1 MTANPDPQS
10 PDPTSEAATES
21 ETEDGAAEA
30 SPENKS
36 DDAGSGDDASDDQAS
51 ADQASAPS
59 TPAAVAVAERG
70 PGAISPE
77 LVADP
82 YGEEILDI
90 SAADFEALLSD
101 HADVMGDFREGEIV
115 HAKVLRVTDSMV
127 ILEFGFKSEGAVP
140 LDEFKDR
147 DAIEAGQEVEVLLE
161 SLEDD
166 DGIVVLSKKKADFL
180 RVWEKIREAHEADEP
195 VEGMLAR
202 KIKGGVTVD
211 IMGVDA
217 FLPGSQ
223 IALRRV
229 PNIDDLLG
237 QTFEFKIIKLN
248 KRRRN
253 IVVSRRVILE
263 GSARRSAKPWSRSFW
278 SGRSGKVSSRTSP
291 TSARLSIWVD
301 STGLLHITDMSW
313 GRVGHPSEVVDIGA
327 RLDVKVL
334 DIDWDRERISL
345 GLKQLLP
352 YPWTDIDKKY
362 PVGSRV
368 RGKVVSITNYGA
380 FIELEKGVEGL
391 VHISEMSWTRN
402 IRHPSKLVTIGDEI
416 EAVVLKV
423 DMQDEK
429 ISLGMKQIEEDPW
442 LALPAKYPTGT
453 QLAGVVRNLTSFGAF
468 VEIESG
474 IDGLVHVS
482 DLSWTR
488 RVEHPSEVIQ
498 KGDEVQVLVLDVD
511 AEAKRISLGIKQL
524 SDDPWPEI
532 SERFSAGVEPAG
544 SVARVQEKG
553 VVVDL
558 GDDIEGF
565 VPTSHSGV
573 EEEEKLPE
581 YFRAG
586 EPLELKVIESDAA
599 NRRIVARGD
608 DASGAYGRT
617 GASAGRRGHRRVR
630 KRMCSPRPGS
640 RATRPKRRLK
650 KRPKPQRR
658 QQRMNRRRTQ
668 WKPPPKKNRTRM
680 RLRPTKVVQRKRMP
694 ARPKPKPVQTRPALM
709 KTRPKPKPVQTRP
722 RKRPRAKL
730 FMSNLP
736 SKARTPVAPRLS
748 IVAVVAVFGCA
759 TPGTPIV
766 EAEAGRV
773 EPAIAGGPFPPAQ
786 RAEADS
792 LLAQAQTALDQEAFE
807 LAEALSLEIEA
818 EFGAAPGSAYALWIR
833 ARAAKA
839 NGNLEGAQEA
849 ARRFRTFLA
858 DGDERI
864 AEVTLLEGDALQA
877 LGRTAEAVAAWLP
890 APGEPVSE
898 EALAR
903 VEDYVEELTESELRR
918 LVASDEGLVA
928 PVLAEFAFR
937 QYTPG
942 CRCRRPSLCNPCAGF
957 RSHRQGAASGPSRSG
972 R

>member
-1 MTANPDPQS
+1 MIDNPEPQS
-10 PDPTSEAATES
+10 TDPTTDPSPEAAAES
-21 ETEDGAAEA
+21 ETEGVAAEA
-30 SPENKS
+30 PPENNS
-36 DDAGSGDDASDDQAS
+36 DDAGSGDSASNGQAS
-51 ADQASAPS
+51 A
-59 TPAAVAVAERG
+59 PAAVAVAERG
-70 PGAISPE
+70 PGGISPE
-77 LVADP
+77 LLADP

-115 HAKVLRVTDSMV
+115 QAKVLRVTDSMV
-127 ILEFGFKSEGAVP
+127 ILEFGFKSEGSVP

-147 DAIEAGQEVEVLLE
+147 DEIEPGQSVEVLLE

-195 VEGMLAR
+195 VEGVLAR

-237 QTFEFKIIKLN
+237 QTFDFKIIKLN

-263 GSARRSAKPWSRSFW
+263 GEREKKRETLVKELLVGQVREGIVKNTTDFGAFIDL
-278 SGRSGKVSSRTSP
+278 GG
-291 TSARLSIWVD
+291 LD
-301 STGLLHITDMSW
+301 GLLHITDMSW
-313 GRVGHPSEVVDIGA
+313 GRVGHPSEVVDIA
-327 RLDVKVL
+327 AELDVKVL

-402 IRHPSKLVTIGDEI
+402 IRHPSKLVNIGDEI

-429 ISLGMKQIEEDPW
+429 ISLGLKQIEEDPW

-524 SDDPWPEI
+524 TDDPWREI

-553 VVVDL
+553 IVVNL

-565 VPTSHSGV
+565 SPTSHTGV

-599 NRRIVARGD
+599 NRRIVLEVMTLPERMDVPEPPPEDEDEVAELGDAPEASQTAEVGESNDVPEASESAELSESDDDAAETEEGAAAEADVGQDEIEASAD
-608 DASGAYGRT
+608 DASADEDE
-617 GASAGRRGHRRVR
+617 
-630 KRMCSPRPGS
+630 
-640 RATRPKRRLK
+640 
-650 KRPKPQRR
+650 
-658 QQRMNRRRTQ
+658 
-668 WKPPPKKNRTRM
+668 
-680 RLRPTKVVQRKRMP
+680 
-694 ARPKPKPVQTRPALM
+694 
-709 KTRPKPKPVQTRP
+709 
-722 RKRPRAKL
+722 AK
-730 FMSNLP
+730 
-736 SKARTPVAPRLS
+736 
-748 IVAVVAVFGCA
+748 
-759 TPGTPIV
+759 
-766 EAEAGRV
+766 
-773 EPAIAGGPFPPAQ
+773 
-786 RAEADS
+786 
-792 LLAQAQTALDQEAFE
+792 
-807 LAEALSLEIEA
+807 
-818 EFGAAPGSAYALWIR
+818 
-833 ARAAKA
+833 
-839 NGNLEGAQEA
+839 
-849 ARRFRTFLA
+849 
-858 DGDERI
+858 
-864 AEVTLLEGDALQA
+864 
-877 LGRTAEAVAAWLP
+877 
-890 APGEPVSE
+890 E
-898 EALAR
+898 EA
-903 VEDYVEELTESELRR
+903 
-918 LVASDEGLVA
+918 
-928 PVLAEFAFR
+928 
-937 QYTPG
+937 
-942 CRCRRPSLCNPCAGF
+942 
-957 RSHRQGAASGPSRSG
+957 
-972 R
+972 

>member
-1 MTANPDPQS
+1 MTNNPDPLS
-10 PDPTSEAATES
+10 PDPTSEAAAES
-21 ETEDGAAEA
+21 ESEA
-30 SPENKS
+30 GEAQAVPENES
-36 DDAGSGDDASDDQAS
+36 EED
-51 ADQASAPS
+51 
-59 TPAAVAVAERG
+59 AAVAVAEKG
-70 PGAISPE
+70 PGGISPE
-77 LVADP
+77 LLADP

-147 DAIEAGQEVEVLLE
+147 DGIEPGQEVEVLLE

-195 VEGMLAR
+195 VEGILAR

-263 GSARRSAKPWSRSFW
+263 GERERKRETLVKELLVGQVREGVVKNITDFGAFIDL
-278 SGRSGKVSSRTSP
+278 GG
-291 TSARLSIWVD
+291 LD
-301 STGLLHITDMSW
+301 GLLHITDMSW

-327 RLDVKVL
+327 SLDVKVL

-352 YPWTDIDKKY
+352 YPWTDINKKY

-402 IRHPSKLVTIGDEI
+402 IRHPSKLVNIADEI

-453 QLAGVVRNLTSFGAF
+453 ELAGVVRNLTSFGAF

-498 KGDEVQVLVLDVD
+498 KGDEVQVLVLDID

-532 SERFSAGVEPAG
+532 VERFSAGVEPAG
-544 SVARVQEKG
+544 SIARVQEKG

-581 YFRAG
+581 YYRAG
-586 EPLELKVIESDAA
+586 EAVELKVIESDAA
-599 NRRIVARGD
+599 NRRIVLEVTTLPERMDVPEPPPEEEFEEESEEESGADGQPEAAEPGD
-608 DASGAYGRT
+608 MPDASAEGGE
-617 GASAGRRGHRRVR
+617 ASTAEEDDEPE
-630 KRMCSPRPGS
+630 SD
-640 RATRPKRRLK
+640 A
-650 KRPKPQRR
+650 
-658 QQRMNRRRTQ
+658 
-668 WKPPPKKNRTRM
+668 
-680 RLRPTKVVQRKRMP
+680 
-694 ARPKPKPVQTRPALM
+694 
-709 KTRPKPKPVQTRP
+709 
-722 RKRPRAKL
+722 
-730 FMSNLP
+730 
-736 SKARTPVAPRLS
+736 
-748 IVAVVAVFGCA
+748 
-759 TPGTPIV
+759 V
-766 EAEAGRV
+766 EAA
-773 EPAIAGGPFPPAQ
+773 
-786 RAEADS
+786 
-792 LLAQAQTALDQEAFE
+792 T
-807 LAEALSLEIEA
+807 
-818 EFGAAPGSAYALWIR
+818 
-833 ARAAKA
+833 
-839 NGNLEGAQEA
+839 
-849 ARRFRTFLA
+849 
-858 DGDERI
+858 
-864 AEVTLLEGDALQA
+864 
-877 LGRTAEAVAAWLP
+877 
-890 APGEPVSE
+890 E
-898 EALAR
+898 E
-903 VEDYVEELTESELRR
+903 
-918 LVASDEGLVA
+918 ASDEDA
-928 PVLAEFAFR
+928 AE
-937 QYTPG
+937 TDED
-942 CRCRRPSLCNPCAGF
+942 
-957 RSHRQGAASGPSRSG
+957 GAAEVDAGEDEADAG
-972 R
+972 EDEADAHEADADEDEADADEDEADAVEDKAKEEA